1 MNVNINKR
9 LILLA
14 FFSGASGVNLIYCR
28 VIGVKSDSLCIYGNE
43 FMHLCIMCSF

>member
-28 VIGVKSDSLCIYGNE
+28 VINGLLEWNLIVYVFMEMSLCIYV
-43 FMHLCIMCSF
+43 